1 MKMDDIMKKT
11 LGKSLLADITHDM
24 VKNRHVYGAILCVE
38 NGDGSISWSGASG
51 NLNRE
56 DRFFIASVTKLCIT
70 TIILMLRN
78 EGRLKLDGKITQYF
92 DDGYLDGLHA
102 FKDTDYTDQITIRHL
117 LSNTSGI
124 PDYFSGKQD
133 SGKKAADDLF
143 GGKDEPWPLERTL
156 EHVKRITPNFRPGQ
170 KGKARYSDTNFQL
183 LGRIIETIT
192 GKGLADAFKGKI
204 FDELDLANTYAY
216 RDVKDDTPAQ
226 MYYKNK
232 KLHLP
237 NYIAS
242 VTAEGG
248 VVSTG
253 PELMIFLKAFFNG
266 RFFPIEDLE
275 ELKKWNLI
283 WFPGQFYFGIGLEK
297 LWTPR
302 IISPFKPI
310 REIIGCWGQS
320 GAFAF
325 HHSETNLF
333 FTGTVNQL
341 SGFGHSAAY
350 KAMIST
356 IKAANSGKL
365 YE

>member
-1 MKMDDIMKKT
+1 MAKT
-11 LGKSLLADITHDM
+11 IDTSLLANITQGM
-24 VKNRHVYGAILCVE
+24 TKNRNVYGAILCVE
-38 NGDGSISWSGASG
+38 NGDGSIAWSGSAG
-51 NLNRE
+51 DLNRD

-70 TIILMLRN
+70 TTILMLRN
-78 EGRLKLDGKITQYF
+78 EGRLKLEDKITQYF
-92 DDGYLDGLHA
+92 PDGYLDGLHVL
-102 FKDTDYTDQITIRHL
+102 KGVDYTDQITITHL

-124 PDYFSGKQD
+124 PDYFSGKQG

-192 GKGLADAFKGKI
+192 GKDLAAVFRERI
-204 FDELDLANTYAY
+204 IDELELKNTYAY
-216 RDVKDDTPAQ
+216 RDVNDDSPAQ
-226 MYYKNK
+226 MYYKSK

-248 VVSTG
+248 VVSTAT
-253 PELMIFLKAFFNG
+253 ELMIFLKAFFKG
-266 RFFPIEDLE
+266 RFFPKEDLE

-302 IISPFKPI
+302 FISPLKPI

-325 HHSETNLF
+325 HHPETDLF

-341 SGFGHSAAY
+341 SGFGHSAAF
-350 KAMIST
+350 KAMIRI
-356 IKAANSGKL
+356 IKSAHSDKL
-365 YE
+365 YK